1 MVFDNSVKQQNCFAQ
16 GKAYIFI
23 VHVNNNRGH
32 FQVSKSQIQ
41 MFLPI
46 HENWHHR
53 KWMKKRIL

>member
-46 HENWHHR
+46 HEN
-53 KWMKKRIL
+53 

>member
-32 FQVSKSQIQ
+32 FQVSKPQIQ
-41 MFLPI
+41 MFLLI
-46 HENWHHR
+46 HENWR
-53 KWMKKRIL
+53 KKGYCRS